1 MLEVSVIP
9 DRRAHSSRIN
19 SFILAPQSR
28 QIRWIYYSEEGVHCE
43 MAAIPMS
50 RTISMTAK
58 LEQRRR
64 PSYKSLF
71 FWIKGYLN

>member
-1 MLEVSVIP
+1 MHRYWLST
-9 DRRAHSSRIN
+9 
-19 SFILAPQSR
+19 SFTNNLLNLCIVKRPNR
-28 QIRWIYYSEEGVHCE
+28 FT

-50 RTISMTAK
+50 RTISITAK

-64 PSYKSLF
+64 PSYKSLL